1 VTPEDLQKKLNAFK
15 SKVLMLE
22 ELLKA
27 QSEGFKA
34 MPFLRQMG
42 RCLVA
47 RVLWTVAM
55 ALLCDFFYFCE
66 NVLFAYCV
74 CERERER
81 VCVCVFSLC
90 V

>member
-1 VTPEDLQKKLNAFK
+1 VMPEDLQKKLNAFK

-34 MPFLRQMG
+34 MPFLRQMD
-42 RCLVA
+42 RCVVA

-55 ALLCDFFYFCE
+55 ALLCDFFIFVKISC
-66 NVLFAYCV
+66 LPI
-74 CERERER
+74 
-81 VCVCVFSLC
+81 VCVCVC
-90 V
+90 VCV